1 LRTIMPTK
9 GKESEYIPPEI
20 EEIEDV
26 WDEDE

>member
-1 LRTIMPTK
+1 LRTIMPRK
-9 GKESEYIPPEI
+9 GKEVRIYSPEI